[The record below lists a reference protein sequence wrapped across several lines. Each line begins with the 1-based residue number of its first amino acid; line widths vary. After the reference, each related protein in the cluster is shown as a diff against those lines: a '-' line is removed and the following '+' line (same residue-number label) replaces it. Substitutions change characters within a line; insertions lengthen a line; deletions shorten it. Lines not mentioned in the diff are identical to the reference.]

1 MGPVVGEMYCAVFPF
16 VSSSAGSREGKEGR
30 GDIQT
35 NSPNL
40 RRSPTKQI
48 PMLSSRFNAVL
59 RPYLCARVRTW
70 GFVSASPCSAPSDR
84 NGGRGEGEDAGEEG
98 EMEHMGGLP
107 SGKIVRRNEGSGIE
121 AR

>member
-1 MGPVVGEMYCAVFPF
+1 M
-16 VSSSAGSREGKEGR
+16 
-30 GDIQT
+30 
-35 NSPNL
+35 
-40 RRSPTKQI
+40 
-48 PMLSSRFNAVL
+48 
-59 RPYLCARVRTW
+59 RTW